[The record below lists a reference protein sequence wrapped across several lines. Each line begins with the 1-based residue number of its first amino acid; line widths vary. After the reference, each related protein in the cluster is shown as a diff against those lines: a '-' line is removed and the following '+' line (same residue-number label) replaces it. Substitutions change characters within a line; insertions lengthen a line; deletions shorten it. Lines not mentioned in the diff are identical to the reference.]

1 MKKTSLII
9 GKKQMLAG
17 CFTIL
22 LLGAIGV
29 NYTIN
34 KSKDNASTK
43 LEEKETVDSMY
54 GDTVFVNAEEETSIN
69 DYFAEARI
77 ERDNS
82 RDEAV
87 ATLQTV
93 IGGGDIS
100 DDEMVSKAIE
110 AVDMTKFIESEGNIE
125 SLIKSLGFEDC
136 IVYLSNDD
144 AKVVI
149 KTDGLSSE
157 DAASIKNIILD
168 EISISTEKIRIFEIK

>member
-9 GKKQMLAG
+9 GKKQIIAGAFALLLAG
-17 CFTIL
+17 
-22 LLGAIGV
+22 AAVV
-29 NYTIN
+29 NYGL
-34 KSKDNASTK
+34 KKEKPDSTQ
-43 LEEKETVDSMY
+43 LEDETVDAMY
-54 GDTVFVNAEEETSIN
+54 GDTVFVNAEEDTCQD

-77 ERDNS
+77 ERDNN
-82 RDEAV
+82 RDNAV

-110 AVDMTKFIESEGNIE
+110 AVDMTKLTESEGNIE

-136 IVYLSNDD
+136 IVYLTNED

-149 KTDGLSSE
+149 KTDGLNSE
-157 DAASIKNIILD
+157 DAAAIKNIILD
-168 EISISTEKIRIFEIK
+168 EISISAEKIRIFEIK